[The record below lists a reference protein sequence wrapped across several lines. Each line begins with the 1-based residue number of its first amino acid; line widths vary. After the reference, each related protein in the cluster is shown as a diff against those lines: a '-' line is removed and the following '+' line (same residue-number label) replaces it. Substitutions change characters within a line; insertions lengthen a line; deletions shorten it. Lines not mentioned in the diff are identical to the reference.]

1 VYIKGF
7 RNNKSGNTITTN
19 IRLLSSISLI
29 THISALFIIFYLA
42 FSEFR
47 GMDNYVDS
55 TGTIVTLVL
64 GMVTAISL
72 VISLLVFF
80 TLSKTNKP
88 EYDNRDSKRAFEAET
103 PTGPYNL
110 ERPVELKTDLGEL
123 DDTEFSRQI
132 LKLFRSAER
141 LNMVEKDLIRKLLEN
156 HLIDNS
162 SRKLLSEVQICTCR
176 IIKQLAEFN
185 RKNREEKAE
194 PPKVETPG

>member
-1 VYIKGF
+1 L
-7 RNNKSGNTITTN
+7 TTN

-29 THISALFIIFYLA
+29 THVSALFIIFYLA
-42 FSEFR
+42 LSEFR
-47 GMDNYVDS
+47 GVDS
-55 TGTIVTLVL
+55 PVNSAGATVTLIL
-64 GMVTAISL
+64 GLVTAISL
-72 VISLLVFF
+72 AVSILVFF
-80 TLSKTNKP
+80 TLSRTKKP
-88 EYDNRDSKRAFEAET
+88 DQRERDSKRAFESET
-103 PTGPYNL
+103 STGPNNL

-141 LNMVEKDLIRKLLEN
+141 LNMVERDLIRKLLEN

-185 RKNREEKAE
+185 RKNRDEKTE
-194 PPKVETPG
+194 PSKVKNTV